1 MKLVKVLGTRRREI
15 SRPDPARHARKCS
28 ICHHKDRPAIDAD
41 FLDWRSAHQIVRH
54 YALPHRVCLYRHAQ
68 ATGLTRLRRASL
80 CRVLDSIIEQVETVP
95 ITGSTILR
103 AMRAYSCLTKH
114 GDWVEP
120 ARRIIVHRPG
130 QPASP
135 PWPPRRARRAAPGR
149 SSRLP
154 ASSAQPPEA
163 NRYTAIRKS
172 AKPVKTNAQANS

>member
-1 MKLVKVLGTRRREI
+1 MKLIKVLGTRRREI

-28 ICHHKDRPAIDAD
+28 ICHHKDRSAIDAD

-54 YALPHRVCLYRHAQ
+54 YALPHRVYLYRHAH
-68 ATGLTRLRRASL
+68 ATGLTRLRKASL

-120 ARRIIVHRPG
+120 ARRVIVHRPG
-130 QPASP
+130 QPAI
-135 PWPPRRARRAAPGR
+135 PRRSFRPR
-149 SSRLP
+149 
-154 ASSAQPPEA
+154 ASSLQHPEA

-172 AKPVKTNAQANS
+172 ANPVKTNAQANS